1 MPRNDYVINSQGEK
15 VAPRFDIRKFYA
27 NVITADSEDLGYADE
42 LLGIDGAQS
51 RIFELMRRIRQK
63 EFKRRAQGK
72 CMFSLTPGSQIALS
86 FFSTVLQ
93 AKKPAPKK
101 VNAVNNKELRSTQR
115 FIC

>member
-1 MPRNDYVINSQGEK
+1 MPLSDHVIDDQGFST
-15 VAPRFDIRKFYA
+15 APKFDVRKFYA
-27 NVITADSEDLGYADE
+27 NVISMDEEDMGYADD

-72 CMFSLTPGSQIALS
+72 CMFGLTPSSQIALS

-93 AKKPAPKK
+93 AKKPGPKK